1 LLPVSATITDLK
13 EAWVSLSES
22 RCQATLDAVCVPWS
36 EFPIVPSYPH
46 YPQEAGGKRCCL
58 CLLLSPTWRR
68 QEAVQGSGSRVQGA
82 GFRVQG
88 QGSRVQGSGSR
99 VQSYPQ
105 PVVDAAECVV
115 ARVCDYHR
123 PGGGRRRFRVQG
135 SGSSV
140 QGPGSRVQGPGSSVQ
155 GPGFSVPCVG
165 FT

>member
-1 LLPVSATITDLK
+1 MLPVSATITDLK

-105 PVVDAAECVV
+105 PVVMRRSALLPVSATITDLEEA
-115 ARVCDYHR
+115 
-123 PGGGRRRFRVQG
+123 GGVSGFRVQG
-135 SGSSV
+135 PVFRVRG
-140 QGPGSRVQGPGSSVQ
+140 QGSRVQVPVCRVQ
-155 GPGFSVPCVG
+155 GSVFRV
-165 FT
+165 